1 MNTDRFNEVYKQF
14 ISNIIKRF
22 KLGEKELIQCIDK
35 NISSNNTYYVDFFI
49 KNLLSHIDE
58 VSACNIDFF
67 KYNESGIL
75 LCDTLEFKE
84 IIIKLQKGKNTDND
98 FHKICTYIM
107 TLYLVL
113 LKDENKIEK
122 YVNANYCDYEA
133 YSQMISVINSKGSI
147 VENWKA
153 NNNDKHEEV
162 VEKKKEEE
170 KKKEVK
176 GAKEEESKKSDGG
189 GMPFPFGDIENTQI
203 GKLAGELAE
212 KIEKDGNVEMPNIT
226 NPSDIFS
233 MMFSGDKNNPIG
245 NIMSTVCSEL
255 DSKIKNG
262 ELDQGKLFSEA
273 QGLMG
278 SSGMFNPEE
287 MMKNMAGIPG
297 MAGMPGMA
305 GFNKPKDTSQNK
317 KENKIKIKRKKKVPK
332 KPPKLDSLSNDDSS
346 MEKSSNDD
354 KMMEEAFNEVINE

>member
-35 NISSNNTYYVDFFI
+35 NISSNNNYYVDFFI

-84 IIIKLQKGKNTDND
+84 IIIRLQKGKNTDND

-133 YSQMISVINSKGSI
+133 YSQMISVINSKDSI

-162 VEKKKEEE
+162 AEKKKEEDH
-170 KKKEVK
+170 KKEV
-176 GAKEEESKKSDGG
+176 KEEESKKSNGG

-245 NIMSTVCSEL
+245 NIMNTVCSEL

-287 MMKNMAGIPG
+287 MMKNMAG
-297 MAGMPGMA
+297 MAGMPGMPD
-305 GFNKPKDTSQNK
+305 FNKKKDTSQNK

-332 KPPKLDSLSNDDSS
+332 KPPKLDNLTKD
-346 MEKSSNDD
+346 EKI
-354 KMMEEAFNEVINE
+354 MEEAFNEVINE

>member
-35 NISSNNTYYVDFFI
+35 NISLNNNYYVDFFI

-67 KYNESGIL
+67 KYSESGIL

-122 YVNANYCDYEA
+122 YINANYCDYDA
-133 YSQMISVINSKGSI
+133 YSQMISVINSKDSI

-153 NNNDKHEEV
+153 NNNDKNEEV
-162 VEKKKEEE
+162 AEKKKEAAE
-170 KKKEVK
+170 KKKES
-176 GAKEEESKKSDGG
+176 EEESKTSNGG

-212 KIEKDGNVEMPNIT
+212 KIERNGNIEMPNIT

-245 NIMSTVCSEL
+245 NIMSTVCGEL

-287 MMKNMAGIPG
+287 MMKNMG
-297 MAGMPGMA
+297 GMP
-305 GFNKPKDTSQNK
+305 GFNKPEETSK
-317 KENKIKIKRKKKVPK
+317 KKNKIKIKRKKKIPK
-332 KPPKLDSLSNDDSS
+332 KPPKLDNLSNDASS
-346 MEKSSNDD
+346 KDNSSKDE

>member
-22 KLGEKELIQCIDK
+22 KLGEKELMKSIDK
-35 NISSNNTYYVDFFI
+35 NIEENNTYYLDFFI
-49 KNLLSHIDE
+49 KHLLSHIDE
-58 VSACNIDFF
+58 VSACNLDFF
-67 KYNESGIL
+67 KYNDSSIL
-75 LCDTLEFKE
+75 LCDDLEFKE
-84 IIIKLQKGKNTDND
+84 IIAKLQKGKNTDND

-122 YVNANYCDYEA
+122 YINANYCDYES
-133 YSQMISVINSKGSI
+133 YSQMISVINSKDSI

-153 NNNDKHEEV
+153 NNNDKNEEEQNKKV
-162 VEKKKEEE
+162 EEKKKEEQE
-170 KKKEVK
+170 K
-176 GAKEEESKKSDGG
+176 ESNSSSST
-189 GMPFPFGDIENTQI
+189 PFPFGDIENTQI

-212 KIEKDGNVEMPNIT
+212 KIEKDGNIEMPNIT

-245 NIMSTVCSEL
+245 NIMNTVCTEL

-262 ELDQGKLFSEA
+262 ELDQGKLFNEA

-287 MMKNMAGIPG
+287 LMKNMGG
-297 MAGMPGMA
+297 MANMPGMPN
-305 GFNKPKDTSQNK
+305 FNKPKETTKSENK
-317 KENKIKIKRKKKVPK
+317 NKIKIKRKKKVPK
-332 KPPKLDSLSNDDSS
+332 KPPKVENDTKD
-346 MEKSSNDD
+346 EKL
-354 KMMEEAFNEVINE
+354 MEEAFNEVINE